1 MGGTS
6 GTQDDP
12 YRLTAGALT
21 SGCVIHPGAVLTNL
35 SSYAA
40 MAVATNDANGMTEEQ
55 AQAAAEAAAMA
66 GAGSVEQQQ
75 IDAANQADLE
85 AQQAAW
91 AMIQQMYGL
100 AGQ

>member
-1 MGGTS
+1 
-6 GTQDDP
+6 
-12 YRLTAGALT
+12 
-21 SGCVIHPGAVLTNL
+21 
-35 SSYAA
+35 

-66 GAGSVEQQQ
+66 GTGTMEQQA

-91 AMIQQMYGL
+91 AMIQQLYGL
-100 AGQ
+100 TGQ